1 MPPLLVPD
9 VGESIMLQ
17 NILNKTAPENQSLR
31 LYQNNI
37 TPAETDTAATYTVA
51 TWTGYANISL
61 TGASWTV
68 SGTAPTQAAAAQQTW
83 TSTAGSQSQN
93 NYGYYVVQA
102 SSGILMWAERFSDG
116 PYLIVNN
123 GDQIKVTPVITL
135 D

>member
-1 MPPLLVPD
+1 MALLVPD
-9 VGESIMLQ
+9 VGEVDGL
-17 NILNKTAPENQSLR
+17 NYFVNKTAPQDLIIK

-37 TPAETDTAATYTVA
+37 TPAESDTAATYTVA
-51 TWTGYANISL
+51 TFTGYAQATL

-68 SGTAPTQAAAAQQTW
+68 TGGAPSSATYAQQTF

-93 NYGYYVVQA
+93 IYGYYLVRA
-102 SSGILMWAERFSDG
+102 TSGVLAYAERFSDG

-123 GDQIKVTPVITL
+123 GDQIKVTPTITM